1 MLNLEKLLQVWVV
14 RGILPVAIVSRIHQ
28 VLELIFVS
36 IFQKNL
42 ISVEIY
48 LRESDTLLQIA
59 NFAIFLVDLNDGVLK
74 R

>member
-36 IFQKNL
+36 IFQNNL

-59 NFAIFLVDLNDGVLK
+59 NFAIFLVDLNNRVLK